1 MPKIA
6 ELLEAVE
13 SLPERK
19 KNDGSGRAA
28 AAVSQRFAVSQAVI
42 YQIRKVLKQG
52 SPELVETLRRG
63 DIPVKTAYKRLSK
76 ELEKA
81 V

>member
-1 MPKIA
+1 MYIKTFIPPPA
-6 ELLEAVE
+6 
-13 SLPERK
+13 PC
-19 KNDGSGRAA
+19 
-28 AAVSQRFAVSQAVI
+28 QAVI

-52 SPELVETLRRG
+52 SPELVDSLRRG
-63 DIPVKTAYKRLSK
+63 DIPVKTAYKQLGK